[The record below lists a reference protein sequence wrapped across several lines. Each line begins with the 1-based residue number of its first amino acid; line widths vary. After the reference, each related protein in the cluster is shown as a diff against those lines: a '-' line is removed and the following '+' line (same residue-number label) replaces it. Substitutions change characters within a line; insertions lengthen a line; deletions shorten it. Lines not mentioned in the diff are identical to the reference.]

1 MSIRQFNA
9 SYILAED
16 RILMR
21 VTLEGDEEYRFWL
34 TRACLRGF
42 FRQVDAWLVPR
53 DDTTAA
59 AVQAFQREAGVARA
73 DYQSP
78 LRPGETLPLGDTPV
92 LVEAI
97 DVDTS
102 DESIHIAMALA
113 DKRQADFNITG
124 DVLVGVHHLLEQ
136 AARVADWGIL
146 TASFGG
152 AAGPMPSLLH

>member
-21 VTLEGDEEYRFWL
+21 VTLEGEEEYRFWL

-42 FRQVDAWLVPR
+42 FRQVDAWLAPR
-53 DDTTAA
+53 DDSTAA
-59 AVQAFQREAGVARA
+59 AVQAFQREAGVAQA
-73 DYQSP
+73 DFQSP
-78 LRPGETLPLGDTPV
+78 LRPGERLPLGDAPV

-97 DVDTS
+97 DVDAGV
-102 DESIHIAMALA
+102 ESIHIAMTLA

-124 DVLVGVHHLLEQ
+124 DVLVGVHHLLQQ
-136 AARVADWGIL
+136 AARVADWGIHTTIL
-146 TASFGG
+146 GT
-152 AAGPMPSLLH
+152 AGPATGRLH

>member
-34 TRACLRGF
+34 TRASLRGF
-42 FRQVDAWLVPR
+42 FRQVDAWMAPR
-53 DDTTAA
+53 DDATAA
-59 AVQAFQREAGVARA
+59 AVQAFQREAGVAQA

-78 LRPGETLPLGDTPV
+78 LRPGEKLPLGDAPV

-97 DVDTS
+97 DVDA
-102 DESIHIAMALA
+102 DGDSIHVNMALA
-113 DKRQADFNITG
+113 DKRQADFTITG

-136 AARVADWGIL
+136 AARVADWGIP
-146 TASFGG
+146 TTTYG
-152 AAGPMPSLLH
+152 AAVPAPSLLH

>member
-21 VTLEGDEEYRFWL
+21 VTLESDEEYRFWL

-42 FRQVDAWLVPR
+42 FRQVDTWLVPP
-53 DDTTAA
+53 DDSTAA
-59 AVQAFQREAGVARA
+59 AVQAFQREAGLAQA

-78 LRPGETLPLGDTPV
+78 LRPGERLPLGDAPV

-97 DVDTS
+97 DVDA
-102 DESIHIAMALA
+102 DDDSIHIAMALA
-113 DKRQADFNITG
+113 DKRQADFSITG

-136 AARVADWGIL
+136 AARVGDWGLL
-146 TASFGG
+146 TTTFGG
-152 AAGPMPSLLH
+152 SPGSAPTLLH

>member
-21 VTLEGDEEYRFWL
+21 VTLETDEEFRFWL

-42 FRQVDAWLVPR
+42 FRQVDAWLAPR
-53 DDTTAA
+53 DDSTAA
-59 AVQAFQREAGVARA
+59 AVQAFQREAGIAQA
-73 DYQSP
+73 DFQSP
-78 LRPGETLPLGDTPV
+78 LRPGEKLPLGAAPV

-97 DVDTS
+97 DVDAGG
-102 DESIHIAMALA
+102 ESIRVAMTLA

-124 DVLVGVHHLLEQ
+124 DVLVGVHHLLQQ
-136 AARVADWGIL
+136 AARVADWGIQT
-146 TASFGG
+146 TAFGG
-152 AAGPMPSLLH
+152 AVPAAGRLH